1 MEFNPHYFQNIKLAL
16 HIAQLVI
23 IFVAWAMM
31 IAVFTSSASIDGR
44 AGWYF
49 GLVRAVHLSL
59 VVYAFAACLVSTQ
72 IPTLRPWLML

>member
-1 MEFNPHYFQNIKLAL
+1 MEFNPHHFQNIKLAL

-59 VVYAFAACLVSTQ
+59 VICTFATCLLSTQ
-72 IPTLRPWLML
+72 IPTLRPWLIL